1 MPKMQVTMEF
11 DFDESKYIFRKD
23 LNATQSKK
31 NVIIKDAVAS
41 RVEIAMRSQGYDAEI
56 LTVRKKQS

>member
-31 NVIIKDAVAS
+31 NVIIKDAVTS

-56 LTVRKKQS
+56 LSVRKKQS